1 MTTSMEAEAFLT
13 VMKASVEPGVDD
25 PQLLLARKT
34 VETMKGTISGL
45 SSWLLDPEPET
56 RPRDPKFPSPKHST
70 LTPARNSCIMETGEV
85 PNFLTCRKHQPHP
98 ASSPGRGGSFE
109 CIKPLMCGV
118 PSQTEMKGMTP
129 CSFRQL

>member
-56 RPRDPKFPSPKHST
+56 RPRDPKFPSPKT
-70 LTPARNSCIMETGEV
+70 LNPHTCTK
-85 PNFLTCRKHQPHP
+85 FLHY
-98 ASSPGRGGSFE
+98 GNWGGSEFLDMQKASTSSRLE
-109 CIKPLMCGV
+109 SWTWVAVL
-118 PSQTEMKGMTP
+118 SAL
-129 CSFRQL
+129 SL